1 LNGGLIIDPSQKINK
16 MGLVAISNGK
26 IVAIGN
32 DISEV
37 KARKVFDLD
46 GKTIKKLDNH
56 KIPEVIY

>member
-1 LNGGLIIDPSQKINK
+1 